1 MGTEIKTWQI
11 VNGKLEAIDTALKDE
26 GRTEPY
32 DLEPWLA
39 SNPEIIGPDIM
50 IIGRQV
56 PTKSGLI
63 DLLGIDRSGNTVI
76 IEIKRA
82 ELPRETLAQAIDYAS
97 DVAEWTV
104 ERLSEICA
112 DYTRKTFEEAFSE
125 AFPDA
130 DLENLNINSTQRIV
144 LVGFSIEASLE
155 RMIEWLSDSYGVNL
169 NAIVLSYV
177 KTKAGEEL
185 LTKTSVISEEMEQ
198 ERRRKQK
205 KFEIPMSDEPG
216 THPAQTLRQL
226 LVDYLSRDRVTN
238 RRMRDILFPAL
249 LKTKTLT
256 RDQLKKAFVDFDPKY
271 DESKVGYYLTLV
283 SSQLG
288 MKKNDF
294 LRQVIAYEYPRH
306 HWEKD
311 NFSIREQY
319 RDLVREVLEEL
330 NRR

>member
-226 LVDYLSRDRVTN
+226 LVEYLSRDRVTN